1 MKTLQRFLYKGY
13 KLRWLLKYGKKYFDL
28 ILCFSM
34 RAEWLSLASGAGVGH
49 YWATN
54 TTSRGKGAQFLLL
67 VPKGRPHHS
76 GTAREA
82 CIESHRKGVFSQDC
96 SGSTVEIQAPGWH
109 VLCLTPVIL
118 SNFNR
123 VASQMS
129 WLWIEPLPIYVY
141 SRENYSVVK
150 AKMVLSIIIFFV
162 RSVDEIKST
171 QQ

>member
-1 MKTLQRFLYKGY
+1 M
-13 KLRWLLKYGKKYFDL
+13 
-28 ILCFSM
+28 
-34 RAEWLSLASGAGVGH
+34 
-49 YWATN
+49 
-54 TTSRGKGAQFLLL
+54 
-67 VPKGRPHHS
+67 
-76 GTAREA
+76 
-82 CIESHRKGVFSQDC
+82 
-96 SGSTVEIQAPGWH
+96 
-109 VLCLTPVIL
+109 LCLTPVIL